1 MRFIFPLANGSGQ
14 AVDASLAAGGTGT
27 LEDPLILALPEDD
40 EGYARGRGG
49 RWRRRGGRGGGVR
62 RPRSRTEVYDVEE
75 EEPGAADGP
84 ESKDPSSG
92 GVSDKSQEQQ
102 QQQPKRAPKPVT
114 TGEAPASAPRVG
126 APAPLRIAAGV
137 PRRLDVCDHAA
148 CTGKAKVVS
157 ISLYGG
163 NPRYTVGAIR
173 NSEIARGAFPD
184 WQLWVYIP
192 DPAVNREWEV
202 PADVRA
208 TLAAN
213 GARLITVDKATIDA
227 VGFGMNQRFLPAED
241 PTVERFAS
249 RDGDSR

>member
-1 MRFIFPLANGSGQ
+1 MRFIFPLANGTGP
-14 AVDASLAAGGTGT
+14 AVDGGAFAGGPGT
-27 LEDPLILALPEDD
+27 LEDPLILTLPVDD
-40 EGYARGRGG
+40 DAYELGLGGRGG
-49 RWRRRGGRGGGVR
+49 WRRRGRGGVR
-62 RPRSRTEVYDVEE
+62 RPRSRTEVYDAEE
-75 EEPGAADGP
+75 EEKEPAAD
-84 ESKDPSSG
+84 
-92 GVSDKSQEQQ
+92 
-102 QQQPKRAPKPVT
+102 APKPR
-114 TGEAPASAPRVG
+114 PASKPASSGAAAGSGTSAGSTAAVAQRN
-126 APAPLRIAAGV
+126 APAPLRVAAGV

-192 DPAVNREWEV
+192 DAAVNREWEV